1 MVSIWMII
9 VVTAYLC
16 IIGYLGFRGYKST
29 KSATDYML
37 GGRSV
42 HPYVMAMSYGA
53 TFISTSAIIGFGGAA
68 GVFGMGLLWLTFM
81 NIFIGIFIA
90 FWVFGGRTRKMGL
103 RLDAHTFPELLG
115 RRFQSRFI
123 QGASAVVIFLFIP
136 LYASAVLTGAV
147 KYITSQLGVDYN
159 TALFVFS
166 VIIALYVIMGGIKGV
181 MYTDALQGTIMLF
194 GMLALLIMTYSKLGG
209 VTAAHQSLTDMAH
222 LVPAKLQAGGHQG
235 WTSMPEFGAPLW
247 WVLVSTIIMGVG
259 IGVLAQPQLAVRYM
273 TVKSGKE
280 LNRAIPIGGV
290 FIMMMT
296 GVAFIVGALANV
308 HFQQTVGKVAIVAAK
323 GDVEAIIPMYL
334 QSAMPEWFSVLF
346 MLTLISAAM
355 STLSS
360 QFHVMGTSIGRDLV
374 EESMGRKN
382 KGGGVFAT
390 RAGVLLGI
398 LVSVYLSYI
407 MELKFG
413 KTGTAIVARGT
424 AIFFGLCACAFLP
437 MYVGALWSRAITK
450 AAAISGLLS
459 GALSSLFWMVFVQEK
474 ASTALLVCEK
484 LFGTRSLAI
493 SMVDGKE
500 VFAKAGPMSWA
511 FVDPLI
517 IGLPIA
523 IIVTVV
529 VSKFSKKLPEE
540 HLDFCLGKK
549 K

>member
-1 MVSIWMII
+1 MSIWMII
-9 VVTAYLC
+9 IVVAYLC
-16 IIGYLGFRGYKST
+16 VIGYLGFRGFKST

-37 GGRSV
+37 GGRKV

-53 TFISTSAIIGFGGAA
+53 TFISTSAIVGFGGAA

-115 RRFQSRFI
+115 RRFKSRFI
-123 QGASAVVIFLFIP
+123 QGASAVIIFLFIP
-136 LYASAVLTGAV
+136 LYASAVLTGAA
-147 KYITSQLGVDYN
+147 KYISSQLSMDYN
-159 TALFVFS
+159 TALFLFA

-194 GMLALLIMTYSKLGG
+194 GMVALLIMTYVKMGG
-209 VTAAHQSLTDMAH
+209 VTGAHQALTDMAP
-222 LVPAKLQAGGHQG
+222 LVPEKLQAGGHQG
-235 WTSMPEFGAPLW
+235 WTAMPKFGAPLW

-296 GVAFIVGALANV
+296 GVAFIVGALSNV
-308 HFQQTVGKVAIVAAK
+308 HFQQTLGKVSIVAAK

-334 QSAMPEWFSVLF
+334 QSAMPEWFSILF

-360 QFHVMGTSIGRDLV
+360 QFHVMGTSLGRDLV
-374 EESMGRKN
+374 EESLGKK
-382 KGGGVFAT
+382 KGGSGILAT
-390 RAGVLLGI
+390 RVGVLAGI
-398 LVSVYLSYI
+398 LIAVYMSYI
-407 MELKFG
+407 MEQKFG
-413 KTGTAIVARGT
+413 NTGTAIVARGT

-437 MYVGALWSRAITK
+437 MYIGALWSRGITTAGAIT
-450 AAAISGLLS
+450 GLLS
-459 GALSSLFWMVFVQEK
+459 GSLSSLFWLFFIQEK
-474 ASTALLVCEK
+474 TSTAMLICNK
-484 LFGTRSLAI
+484 LFGVRSLAI
-493 SMVDGKE
+493 QMVEGKE
-500 VFAKAGPMSWA
+500 VFVKAGPMVWA
-511 FVDPLI
+511 FVDPLF

-523 IIVTVV
+523 IIATVV
-529 VSKFSKKLPEE
+529 VSLFTRKMADE
-540 HLDFCLGKK
+540 HLDLCLGTK
-549 K
+549 